1 MLGAFKDD
9 YSDIFFE
16 SESNISKMYRAY
28 NVNDDRECFLK
39 IISLEELKKGD
50 YDFHLERL
58 KKEEEITRLC
68 NSENTVN
75 IYRKFQTKNH
85 IIFELESCEMDLGF
99 YLSENGELE
108 REKDFFLQI
117 VQDIAKAMK
126 TLHSKNII
134 HRDIKPSNIFI
145 YGKDDKRIIKLGDFG
160 CATYKNENN
169 SEQIGTYLYSAPEVL
184 KNLEYDDKCD
194 LWSLGITLFELYFGL
209 LPYAPSPKSNTILE
223 YIYEDK
229 EWIFKKTKDLK
240 NPPDPEK
247 PEKPKE
253 NRKPEDII
261 PNLDVFFRRLLTI
274 DPAKRMT
281 FDEFYNYVF
290 NNNFMKPG
298 IIAINNNQ
306 EYKKIYQKAE
316 KEPQPLYDEG
326 IKQESNDDD
335 KIKKEN
341 VHKVMDIIGDGHFP
355 DIMDF
360 ANGSITDQKFN
371 NIIYYDENVDK
382 FKKSVFEDSDLFE
395 RYTTGAFILCS
406 NSNSLKFIREEILKQ
421 IKRDKQTSFNLITTG
436 SQCDKVMKFIKENK
450 EFEKCI
456 QHVCVYCMNVQKWS
470 KLKND
475 YNIIYDVYNKK
486 KDVINF
492 INIFSSKEI
501 KPFHLTK
508 LIRYEDYIDKY
519 KNRHFKISQFYG
531 NLNPQSYE
539 KYIEDIKKII
549 KNEEEKKEL
558 FNKDKN
564 KLLEG
569 FLQFNLSEDL
579 KKLDALIVKEYTKN
593 TFYGDLNKWLMN
605 SSLFY
610 EPVAYFT
617 ARLMYHLNSYAQEN
631 NLYCEK
637 DKYEVLRGIKLNYSS
652 LLPYERAV
660 GKIILLSAFTST
672 SEDEAAARRFA
683 RRKDALTLYKT
694 DLKFS
699 VIFKIKN
706 NYKKNWVSNGISVQ
720 DISQYKKEK
729 EILYQPFSFYY
740 VRQVEIDYDHYSA
753 DIFLETIGKKE
764 ILEEKIKMKKE
775 IKYNKDSGI
784 MEVVN

>member
-1 MLGAFKDD
+1 
-9 YSDIFFE
+9 
-16 SESNISKMYRAY
+16 
-28 NVNDDRECFLK
+28 
-39 IISLEELKKGD
+39 
-50 YDFHLERL
+50 
-58 KKEEEITRLC
+58 
-68 NSENTVN
+68 
-75 IYRKFQTKNH
+75 
-85 IIFELESCEMDLGF
+85 
-99 YLSENGELE
+99 
-108 REKDFFLQI
+108 
-117 VQDIAKAMK
+117 MK

-240 NPPDPEK
+240 DPKK
-247 PEKPKE
+247 PEEK
-253 NRKPEDII
+253 RKPEDII

-406 NSNSLKFIREEILKQ
+406 NSNSCLCLLYECAKMVKA
-421 IKRDKQTSFNLITTG
+421 
-436 SQCDKVMKFIKENK
+436 
-450 EFEKCI
+450 
-456 QHVCVYCMNVQKWS
+456 
-470 KLKND
+470 
-475 YNIIYDVYNKK
+475 KK
-486 KDVINF
+486 
-492 INIFSSKEI
+492 
-501 KPFHLTK
+501 
-508 LIRYEDYIDKY
+508 
-519 KNRHFKISQFYG
+519 
-531 NLNPQSYE
+531 
-539 KYIEDIKKII
+539 
-549 KNEEEKKEL
+549 
-558 FNKDKN
+558 
-564 KLLEG
+564 
-569 FLQFNLSEDL
+569 
-579 KKLDALIVKEYTKN
+579 
-593 TFYGDLNKWLMN
+593 
-605 SSLFY
+605 
-610 EPVAYFT
+610 
-617 ARLMYHLNSYAQEN
+617 
-631 NLYCEK
+631 
-637 DKYEVLRGIKLNYSS
+637 
-652 LLPYERAV
+652 
-660 GKIILLSAFTST
+660 
-672 SEDEAAARRFA
+672 
-683 RRKDALTLYKT
+683 
-694 DLKFS
+694 
-699 VIFKIKN
+699 
-706 NYKKNWVSNGISVQ
+706 
-720 DISQYKKEK
+720 
-729 EILYQPFSFYY
+729 
-740 VRQVEIDYDHYSA
+740 
-753 DIFLETIGKKE
+753 
-764 ILEEKIKMKKE
+764 
-775 IKYNKDSGI
+775 
-784 MEVVN
+784 